1 MIRVLVCDG
10 HAAFR
15 QGLKLM
21 FCECPD
27 ITVTGEA
34 GSSDEVYSK
43 VWKDHYDAVV
53 LDLRLAGGKGFDL
66 LKEIKALRPRLPVV
80 VTALNPDRE
89 YAVRSLEAGASG
101 YVAKQSVAED
111 LAAALRTVCEGGR
124 CVIPPL
130 PDPAMS
136 QGVLPGKGYG
146 EPDFA

>member
-1 MIRVLVCDG
+1 M
-10 HAAFR
+10 
-15 QGLKLM
+15 M
-21 FCECPD
+21 NCECRY